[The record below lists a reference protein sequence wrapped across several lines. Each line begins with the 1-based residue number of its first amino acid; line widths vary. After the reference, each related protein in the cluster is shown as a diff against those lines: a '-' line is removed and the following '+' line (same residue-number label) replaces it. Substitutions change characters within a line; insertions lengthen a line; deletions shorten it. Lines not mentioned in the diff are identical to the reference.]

1 MKKIIFLTDKHF
13 FGQTRK
19 PWVSMDT
26 NKIISILQNKG
37 FIVESYSFHEVYD
50 RNIENCYI
58 FYSFSQKEE
67 LRNYIID
74 VIYFLRN
81 KNTVIPSFELLK
93 CHENKGFQEL
103 YKKQLGINSLDS
115 IYLNSIDNVKNDA
128 FPIVLKTVDGSNGK
142 GVFLVNNNKELKKI
156 VQKVEQNVTAL
167 QKIDLLRRKYF
178 RKKKNYPAYPNYNNR
193 TDYYQYK
200 DYIRND
206 KRFVLQK
213 FIPKLTFDYRVL
225 ALYDKYYIMK
235 RHTKEGDFRAS
246 GTKLFDFNIK
256 ENQELLTYAKN
267 IFDRIKAPMLS
278 MDIAFNGDQYY
289 LIEFQASHFG
299 VSALIKSKGYYSL
312 INNKWELISATSNL
326 ETEIAE
332 SIIKFINSNWS

>member
-1 MKKIIFLTDKHF
+1 MKKIIFLTDNNF

-26 NKIISILQNKG
+26 NKIILMLKENH
-37 FIVESYSFHEVYD
+37 FDVESYFFNEVYD
-50 RNIENCYI
+50 KNIENCYI

-67 LRNYIID
+67 LRNYIVDI
-74 VIYFLRN
+74 IYFLSK

-115 IYLNSIDNVKNDA
+115 IYLNSINNVTNSV
-128 FPIVLKTVDGSNGK
+128 FSVVLKTVDGSNGK
-142 GVFLVNNNKELKKI
+142 GVFLVNNEKEFKKI
-156 VQKVEQNVTAL
+156 IQKIESKITIL

-200 DYIRND
+200 EYIRND
-206 KRFVLQK
+206 KRFVLQQ
-213 FIPKLTFDYRVL
+213 FIPNLTFDYRVL
-225 ALYDKYYIMK
+225 ALYDKYYVMK

-246 GTKLFDFNIK
+246 GTKLFDFNVEK
-256 ENQELLTYAKN
+256 NQELLTYAKN
-267 IFDRIKAPMLS
+267 IFDRINTPMLS
-278 MDIAFNGDQYY
+278 MDIAFNGEQYY

-299 VSALIKSKGYYSL
+299 VSALIKSEGYYSL
-312 INNKWELISATSNL
+312 INNKWDIISAPSNL

-332 SIIKFINSNWS
+332 SVIKFINSNWS